1 MVVMLRLQEA
11 LSLKQGQ
18 RLVVGPS
25 GAPRDDPVMLLLL
38 LQGQLP
44 LRPPQSTQ
52 SIETVLQ
59 KSGVSVA
66 LVSTDGS
73 QALCELHWVLG
84 LKRQDLQEHR
94 MAQKNLKRILA
105 QDLHQ
110 VHLKLAT
117 RFNAVKFRDCV

>member
-73 QALCELHWVLG
+73 QALGELHWVLG

-94 MAQKNLKRILA
+94 MAQKRPSSGSSKISYSLQCCQIQGLC
-105 QDLHQ
+105 LTFQ
-110 VHLKLAT
+110 VDTL
-117 RFNAVKFRDCV
+117 